1 MTDVTAS
8 TGTILLVDDIEEN
21 IRTVLGILNT
31 YDIIPCTSGMEAL
44 EILNEEHIDLILL
57 DIMMPEMNGY
67 QVCEKV
73 RANAEWREI
82 PIIFLTARQDEDS
95 IEKAYDVGAH
105 DYVTKPFLPREL
117 KARVEFQL
125 KFHFT
130 LKKLE
135 YIASHD
141 QMTGIYN
148 RRRFFEIAKSLFATS
163 PVDSFYAIMLDID
176 HFKRINDK
184 FGHAVGDVALKEVTA
199 AIASVLPDNACF
211 ARLGGEEFAI
221 VLEQSNSREI
231 NELAEKIRQKVEQT
245 PIITD
250 STSFNC
256 SISMGV
262 CQNDAGYK
270 NIDELL
276 HAADQALYEAK
287 DSGRNRSIFRGSSTG
302 HMPT

>member
-1 MTDVTAS
+1 MTDHTTGS
-8 TGTILLVDDIEEN
+8 GTILLVDDIEEN
-21 IRTVLGILNT
+21 IRTVLGILDN
-31 YDIIPCTSGMEAL
+31 YDIIPCTSGTEAL
-44 EILNEEHIDLILL
+44 EILKEEQVDLILL

-73 RANAEWREI
+73 RAKPELQEI

-117 KARVEFQL
+117 KARVDFQL

-130 LKKLE
+130 MKKLE

-141 QMTGIYN
+141 QMTGIFN
-148 RRRFFEIAKSLFATS
+148 RRRFFEIAKAMFTENPRESLYT
-163 PVDSFYAIMLDID
+163 IMLDID

-184 FGHAVGDVALKEVTA
+184 YGHAVGDIALKEVTA
-199 AIASVLPDNACF
+199 AIASVLPEGACF

-221 VLEQSNSREI
+221 AIRGQNNDAI
-231 NELAEKIRQKVEQT
+231 NTLAESIRRKVELT
-245 PIITD
+245 PIIAD
-250 STSFNC
+250 DVSFNC

-262 CQNDAGYK
+262 SQNDSAYS

-276 HAADQALYEAK
+276 NAADQALYEAK
-287 DSGRNRSIFRGSSTG
+287 DSGRNRSIFRGSSTS
-302 HMPT
+302 HSS

>member
-1 MTDVTAS
+1 MTDHTTGS
-8 TGTILLVDDIEEN
+8 GTILLVDDIEEN
-21 IRTVLGILNT
+21 IRTVLGILDN
-31 YDIIPCTSGMEAL
+31 YDIIPCTSGTEAL
-44 EILNEEHIDLILL
+44 EILKEEQVDLILL
-57 DIMMPEMNGY
+57 DIMMPEINGY

-73 RANAEWREI
+73 RAISELQEI

-117 KARVEFQL
+117 KARVDFQL

-130 LKKLE
+130 MKKLE

-141 QMTGIYN
+141 QMTGIFN
-148 RRRFFEIAKSLFATS
+148 RRRFFEIAKAMFTESPRESLYT
-163 PVDSFYAIMLDID
+163 IMLDID

-184 FGHAVGDVALKEVTA
+184 YGHAVGDTALKEVTA
-199 AIASVLPDNACF
+199 AIASVLPEGACF

-221 VLEQSNSREI
+221 AIRGQNNDAI
-231 NELAEKIRQKVEQT
+231 NTLAESIRSKVELT
-245 PIITD
+245 PIIAD
-250 STSFNC
+250 DVSFNC

-262 CQNDAGYK
+262 SQNDSAYS

-276 HAADQALYEAK
+276 NAADQALYEAK
-287 DSGRNRSIFRGSSTG
+287 DSGRNRSIFRGSSAS
-302 HMPT
+302 HSS

>member
-1 MTDVTAS
+1 MSDIAANA
-8 TGTILLVDDIEEN
+8 GTILLVDDIEEN
-21 IRTVLGILNT
+21 IRTVLGILDT

-73 RANAEWREI
+73 RTHSEWREI

-117 KARVEFQL
+117 KARVDFQL

-148 RRRFFEIAKSLFATS
+148 RRRFFEIAKAQFVST

-184 FGHAVGDVALKEVTA
+184 YGHAVGDIALKEVTA
-199 AIASVLPDNACF
+199 AISSVLPEDACF

-221 VLEQSNSREI
+221 VIAENNNQKI
-231 NELAEKIRQKVEQT
+231 NALAESIRQKVEQT
-245 PIITD
+245 PIIAENA
-250 STSFNC
+250 SFNC

-262 CQNDAGYK
+262 CQNDPVFQ

-276 HAADQALYEAK
+276 NAADQALYEAK
-287 DSGRNRSIFRGSSTG
+287 DNGRNRSIFRGSGSAKDTK
-302 HMPT
+302 